1 MVINLSE
8 YVKRTSEEI
17 GRSGGNPDAV
27 YDSSVSDAMITCHNI
42 ACEYAS
48 LRKNKNPPVPTA
60 VVNKSADDE
69 AYTQFK
75 FSTDVNTESLKK
87 AINKTKNPESIN
99 VVEYGNSINVE
110 IYTDNKTK
118 KEALNHDFDI

>member
-1 MVINLSE
+1 MEDLTRDI
-8 YVKRTSEEI
+8 KRKTRTFIVGHRSQANCMTS
-17 GRSGGNPDAV
+17 S
-27 YDSSVSDAMITCHNI
+27 
-42 ACEYAS
+42 
-48 LRKNKNPPVPTA
+48 
-60 VVNKSADDE
+60 DDE